1 MSIDIL
7 RIDKLIHRN
16 YLARIQIHFHRYR
29 RKRPKVDAS
38 IYRLGHIRRS
48 DASEKREV
56 NSVSTFGRLSLWT
69 SFESSPVSVKF
80 IKYPEF
86 SNSKIF

>member
-16 YLARIQIHFHRYR
+16 YLARIQIHSNRYR

-38 IYRLGHIRRS
+38 IFRLGAESYSSLGRVGKKEKRIACPLLDVLACGQVSTPRLYRL
-48 DASEKREV
+48 
-56 NSVSTFGRLSLWT
+56 N
-69 SFESSPVSVKF
+69 F

-86 SNSKIF
+86 SN